1 MYCFI
6 TIFLTVCRR
15 KTNDYNLLGIGN
27 NIHIVLLLSS
37 SLYAGRNQM
46 TTTYLVLVIIYILFI
61 TIFLTVCRR
70 KPNDYNLLGIGDNIH
85 IVLLLSSSLY
95 AGGKQMTTTYLVL
108 VIIYVLFY
116 YYLPHCMQA
125 ENK

>member
-1 MYCFI
+1 M
-6 TIFLTVCRR
+6 R

-27 NIHIVLLLSS
+27 NIRIVLLLSFS
-37 SLYAGRNQM
+37 
-46 TTTYLVLVIIYILFI
+46 
-61 TIFLTVCRR
+61 
-70 KPNDYNLLGIGDNIH
+70 P
-85 IVLLLSSSLY
+85 Y

-116 YYLPHCMQA
+116 CYLPHRMQA